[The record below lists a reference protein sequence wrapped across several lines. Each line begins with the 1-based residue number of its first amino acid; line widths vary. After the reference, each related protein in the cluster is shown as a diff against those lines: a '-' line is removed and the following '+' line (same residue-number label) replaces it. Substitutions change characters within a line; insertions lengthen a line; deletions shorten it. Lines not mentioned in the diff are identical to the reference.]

1 MAGIAS
7 INMFAVHA
15 KGHIQFQD
23 AQGRKNRRN
32 CQDSDSARVRD
43 TASLS
48 ILLFILPNRY
58 ARL

>member
-1 MAGIAS
+1 MLAL
-7 INMFAVHA
+7 HA

-32 CQDSDSARVRD
+32 CQGSDLARVRD
-43 TASLS
+43 TANLS
-48 ILLFILPNRY
+48 ILLLILPNRY